1 MTGPVEGEGGGEPH
15 ARAPGRQVDSRSRQS
30 VDSRST
36 VDSKSTATLAQHCQP
51 LSTTVYQKSTVTT
64 CVHCLPLSTISR
76 QWSTG
81 RQWWSGRQ
89 SRQVDSGS
97 RVDSGKQTSITNLH
111 VSTCTSSCS
120 IAAHCLRSGNSPARA
135 RSIGAHRPKGPL
147 APLCPSQ
154 SVGWLVSSCL
164 FNPCLG

>member
-1 MTGPVEGEGGGEPH
+1 MRHPV
-15 ARAPGRQVDSRSRQS
+15 RAPGRQVDSRSRQS

-89 SRQVDSGS
+89 SRQVDSES
-97 RVDSGKQTSITNLH
+97 RVDSGKQTSITDLH

-120 IAAHCLRSGNSPARA
+120 IAAHCLRSGNSPAHA
-135 RSIGAHRPKGPL
+135 RSIGAHRPTAKVTKQAL
-147 APLCPSQ
+147 APLSLAISCWP
-154 SVGWLVSSCL
+154 VSCL